1 MESLEQRNPG
11 QNEFLQAATKELNED
26 LSAILKI
33 LGSCQN
39 DEDVLKNSEQIE
51 RHMHKIKGLAPM
63 MGKDSIG
70 ALAKTLDEILKKL
83 VNGQK
88 IEGFFEPL
96 LTSVSEMKIAMGKLH
111 DLSQAQKTI
120 SDISSKISQ

>member
-1 MESLEQRNPG
+1 MSD
-11 QNEFLQAATKELNED
+11 EFLQAATKELNED

-96 LTSVSEMKIAMGKLH
+96 LTSVSEMKIAMEKLH